1 MNIIEMERLEK
12 SFDIGDSKVRILKDI
27 NLQIQKGDFV
37 CIMGASGS
45 GKTTL
50 LQLLGGL
57 DIPSLG
63 SIRVDGTEISTLK
76 EKELALF
83 RRHKIGFIFQQF
95 NLIPVFSA
103 EENVGLPLL
112 LDNVSQKKAVLTA
125 NRLLDLVGLK
135 GKEKHL
141 PAQLSGLELTV
152 IIIPYNQVFILAL
165 ASVILGSGAA
175 MIASLQLRKFKLS
188 DTLKEL
194 SA

>member
-1 MNIIEMERLEK
+1 MLVCDKKIQNSRDFAFPNRIYRLVNREKGDIGMNIIEIERLEK
-12 SFDIGDSKVRILKDI
+12 SFDIGDSKVKILKDI

-57 DIPSLG
+57 DIPSVG

-95 NLIPVFSA
+95 NLIPVFNA
-103 EENVGLPLL
+103 EENVGCL
-112 LDNVSQKKAVLTA
+112 
-125 NRLLDLVGLK
+125 
-135 GKEKHL
+135 
-141 PAQLSGLELTV
+141 
-152 IIIPYNQVFILAL
+152 YY
-165 ASVILGSGAA
+165 
-175 MIASLQLRKFKLS
+175 
-188 DTLKEL
+188 
-194 SA
+194 